1 VRKNRSA
8 LSCLPLHLGL
18 VAALASLAAA
28 PALAEVK
35 AGDVKSGGVKA
46 GVEAWSAG
54 NYAAAVQQWRPLAD
68 KGDADAQFNLAQAY
82 KMGRGVPEDL
92 GKAEELYGK
101 AAAQGHVQASDT
113 YGLMLFQRGERQKAM
128 PYLRSSAARG
138 DARAEYI
145 LGVAHFNGD
154 IVEKDWVRAYALVSM
169 AQRAGLPQAA
179 NALAQMDEHIP
190 LADRQKSVGLAA
202 QLTAQADA
210 TRTRETAGAELGTGP
225 RAPTPTRIANAPDS
239 PARAGADYTLPAI
252 ARPAD
257 RAPLPAAKAPPK
269 VAAAQS
275 VARPAPPPAPKPVGP
290 KAAPRPAPA
299 AASGG
304 IWRLQLGAF
313 GVPGNA
319 EKLWA
324 SLSKRPEMTGSKRQ
338 LVPAGKLTKLYAAGF
353 ASKAQADRACGALK
367 ASGHE
372 CIVTS

>member
-1 VRKNRSA
+1 MRKNRHS
-8 LSCLPLHLGL
+8 LSLGL
-18 VAALASLAAA
+18 VPLAFAVSLAAA
-28 PALAEVK
+28 PVLA
-35 AGDVKSGGVKA
+35 DVKA
-46 GVEAWSAG
+46 GVDAWTAG

-82 KMGRGVPEDL
+82 KLGRGVPTDL
-92 GKAEELYGK
+92 AKAEDLYGK

-113 YGLMLFQRGERQKAM
+113 YGLMLFQRGERGRAM
-128 PYLRSSAARG
+128 PYIRSSAARG

-145 LGVAHFNGD
+145 LGLAYFNGD
-154 IVEKDWVRAYALVSM
+154 IVEKDWVRAYALVGM
-169 AQRAGLPQAA
+169 AQRAGLVQATG
-179 NALAQMDEHIP
+179 ALAQMDEHVP
-190 LADRQKSVGLAA
+190 LEDRQKSVALAA

-210 TRTRETAGAELGTGP
+210 TRVSEATGAELGTVP
-225 RAPTPTRIANAPDS
+225 RAVAAPRVAAAPES

-252 ARPAD
+252 ARPA
-257 RAPLPAAKAPPK
+257 PPAKAAPK
-269 VAAAQS
+269 IAVA
-275 VARPAPPPAPKPVGP
+275 PPAPKPAP
-290 KAAPRPAPA
+290 KAPPRPAPV

-304 IWRLQLGAF
+304 VWRLQLGAF

-324 SLSKRPEMTGSKRQ
+324 SLAKRPEMTGAKRQ

-353 ASKAQADRACGALK
+353 ASKAQADKACGVLK